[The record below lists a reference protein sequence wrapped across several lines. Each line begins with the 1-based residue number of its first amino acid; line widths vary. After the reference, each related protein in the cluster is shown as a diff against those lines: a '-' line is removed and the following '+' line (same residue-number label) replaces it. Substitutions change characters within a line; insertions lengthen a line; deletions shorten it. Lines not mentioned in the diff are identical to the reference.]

1 MEIRHLVTHQ
11 DFQACI
17 DLQEETW
24 GAGFSERVPSAI
36 LHIARRLGGVV
47 AGAFDRGGSL
57 CGFVFGL
64 TGVEGVVPVHWSDM
78 LAVTPSQRG
87 RGLGVRLKSFQRED
101 LLARGIRRMYWTFD
115 PLEAGNAYLNLCKL
129 GVVSSEYVVDM
140 YGGNTGSP
148 LHAGIGT
155 DRLVVLWQMDDRR
168 VTSRLERALAGEECE
183 CWPMTAISQTPA
195 ALDVDVARDLPR
207 PTPPVLSLEAPV
219 VRVAVPADVQSIKA
233 QDPQLATAWRQ
244 AIREV
249 LRDLIKRGYEVRDF
263 ARGSKVSWYGVGK
276 KDGDES

>member
-17 DLQEETW
+17 HLQEETW

-47 AGAFDRGGSL
+47 AGAFDRDGSL

-78 LAVTPSQRG
+78 LAVTPRQRG
-87 RGLGVRLKSFQRED
+87 QGLGVRLKAFQRED
-101 LLARGIRRMYWTFD
+101 LLARGIRRMFWTFD

-129 GVVSSEYVVDM
+129 GVVSNEYVVDM
-140 YGGNTGSP
+140 YGSNTGSP
-148 LHAGIGT
+148 LHTGIGT

-168 VTSRLERALAGEECE
+168 VTSRLGGCPHGSPGCEIPGPRA
-183 CWPMTAISQTPA
+183 
-195 ALDVDVARDLPR
+195 
-207 PTPPVLSLEAPV
+207 
-219 VRVAVPADVQSIKA
+219 
-233 QDPQLATAWRQ
+233 
-244 AIREV
+244 
-249 LRDLIKRGYEVRDF
+249 
-263 ARGSKVSWYGVGK
+263 
-276 KDGDES
+276 